1 MTMIRLEYEQF
12 LELVK
17 ARRSIRNFKPA
28 PIPPDYVE
36 KILEVARWA
45 PSGANS
51 QPWEFIVVEDKKL
64 RDKFINLITQNR
76 TPRRSGFKDAPVF
89 IVVCGDVRKKIFYP
103 GTRFEFE
110 NGKIAILENQFMN
123 TDSIFYSS
131 LANAFLY
138 IQLIVKILGLGSQW
152 ITGTTQANIQLE
164 IKRLLRI
171 PEYMVI
177 YDTIALGYPASA
189 PNPKTVRTLDEITHY
204 DQYDN
209 LKSET
214 DDEIIT
220 SSRRFEIPTMVRERL
235 LEIVEKFRQKEAT
248 NPDNAMTAEELD
260 LPPMFKRMII
270 RRLGHLGI
278 FGEMNGKYYLSEERF
293 KEIQKII
300 KFKINSP
307 HTPT

>member
-1 MTMIRLEYEQF
+1 MAVVRLEYEQF

-17 ARRSIRNFKPA
+17 ARRSIRNFKPDS
-28 PIPPDYVE
+28 IPTDYVE

-51 QPWEFIVVEDKKL
+51 QPWEFIVVEDKKF
-64 RDKFINLITQNR
+64 RDKFVNLITQNR
-76 TPRRSGFKDAPVF
+76 PPMRSGFKDAPVF
-89 IVVCGDVRKKIFYP
+89 IVVCGDARRKIFYP
-103 GTRFEFE
+103 GTRFEIQ
-110 NGKIAILENQFMN
+110 NGKIAILEQQFMN

-138 IQLIVKILGLGSQW
+138 IQLTVKVLGLGSQW
-152 ITGTTQANIQLE
+152 ITGTTQANIQPE

-177 YDTIALGYPASA
+177 YDTIALGYPAST
-189 PNPKTVRTLDEITHY
+189 PNTKTVRTLDEITHY

-209 LKSET
+209 LKSKT
-214 DDEIIT
+214 DDEIIN

-248 NPDNAMTAEELD
+248 NPDNTMTAEELD
-260 LPPMFKRMII
+260 LPPMFKRVIL

-278 FGEMNGKYYLSEERF
+278 FVEMNGKYYLSEERF
-293 KEIQKII
+293 KEFQK
-300 KFKINSP
+300 
-307 HTPT
+307 